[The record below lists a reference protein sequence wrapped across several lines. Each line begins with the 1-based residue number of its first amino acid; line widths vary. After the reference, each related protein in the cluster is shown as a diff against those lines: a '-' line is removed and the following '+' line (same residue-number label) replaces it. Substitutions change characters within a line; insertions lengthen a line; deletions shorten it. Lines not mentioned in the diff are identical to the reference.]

1 MKKTYL
7 TPNIQ
12 LKYLEKQDVLYL
24 SNVSDNQNDFF
35 EIKGG
40 NLQ

>member
-12 LKYLEKQDVLYL
+12 LEYLEKQDVLSL

-35 EIKGG
+35 EIGGG
-40 NLQ
+40 NL

>member
-1 MKKTYL
+1 MKRTYL

-12 LKYLEKQDVLYL
+12 LEYLEKQDVLSL

-35 EIKGG
+35 EILGG
-40 NLQ
+40 NRL